1 MPAKHRTDI
10 EYIEIVEVLY
20 DYVPTEDGM
29 LALKQG
35 DLIYVHSKDNSGWW
49 NGTPEMEEVSKQL
62 EELIADD
69 DKEADEDKDTVKE
82 LPEFWR
88 KKRTASGQTYYYNT
102 NTNQTTYNLN
112 EVNAPL
118 KKRASL
124 IWKDNEVVANQDIK
138 ALPTPK
144 STQWIAGPQTL
155 LEKGASVSWEVL
167 INNILQSISDLN
179 FSAKNGIKQNYTS
192 QSAQIITAVRDM
204 LSCSGTV
211 SVDSPTI
218 KQNRAL
224 ATYHKSIM
232 ASMSRMILA
241 AKVASGIWPPPDA
254 VRALRHHAGQVLLSV
269 RNFVSTAQDLNLL
282 LESAPNV
289 PVEEF
294 DIKGNDLSQA
304 ELLSN
309 VEQTNEVVMNSVA
322 NLITKITR
330 DKALSTHM
338 IDLVKKTVAEVG
350 QLLSF
355 MEEIDFED
363 ANEGSSSEEYS
374 QKKQVLYTTLNAL
387 VSAAHTGE
395 DGFAPANAVNSI
407 LDNSTAL
414 LKAVEEFVT
423 LSKVLIDQSSHHFEK
438 KLHEENEN
446 SDLLLLQK
454 RAQELS
460 FLEYGQGAASATSQ
474 SSKPSSP
481 SPWSR
486 ERTTSGETERKGS
499 VRYSGGS
506 FNTSRNSTDNNS
518 SYDTNSIRPWIL
530 KNEVNYDL
538 SFNKEGAVNGG
549 TFLAL
554 VERLTVHDQ
563 PIGRINLIVDPIFL
577 NSFLMT
583 FHCFGTGQQLLQ
595 CLKDRFN
602 LEPPQGITSEEFKI
616 WTDKK
621 LNPIQQRVCNT
632 LKTWI
637 ESYWINRF
645 DEACLDDVHD
655 FAAGKIMESQPVLAT
670 QILGLVTTMIN
681 SDVYGTPFM
690 SSKTK
695 KIIKPEEYQP
705 PILPK
710 NLKRFSVLD
719 LDPLEVARQL
729 TILYSSIFIKIQP
742 VELMN
747 QEFAKKYSNIAVNVR
762 AMSDVSNKI
771 TGWIISC
778 IVQEENVKNRAA
790 ILKFF
795 VKVACKL
802 LALNNF
808 HALFAVQSAF
818 SSSTVSRLNRTWS
831 ILSEKTMVLFHSIN
845 QATDINRNYAEYRQL
860 LKRATLPAIPFLGLF
875 LTDLTFTDDGNAN
888 TRNNGRLINF
898 DKYAKTARIIKELTN
913 YQVPYAITEVAEIQD
928 FLRQVMYEHGNRDP
942 QELYDISLRLEP
954 RTPTNTD
961 NPELILEHKIEMLLQ
976 AEDVTK
982 ELEETPPVS
991 PANTTLDRDN
1001 KAPEQLPQF
1010 WRKKET
1016 PSGQVYYYNTQTN
1029 QTTYNLE
1036 QTSVKKRVSLIWK
1049 QNGVVANHEGKPLPS
1064 APQSASWVPGP
1075 KSLLTDVAEINWE
1088 ILINN
1093 ILKSISDLNYSAKN
1107 DIKSNYVQQSGQIVR
1122 AIRDMLGCSGTISS
1136 ESVIIQS
1143 NRALAQ
1149 YHQNIMAS
1157 LSKIILAAKVA
1168 AGLWPPP
1175 DAVHSMRYQA
1185 GQVLLAVRHFVA
1197 VAQDL
1202 GITLGTLP
1210 EDAAD
1215 EFDVKGNELSDT
1227 EMVTRLDQNCEI
1239 IMNSIATL
1247 VTKITR
1253 DRALSTGL
1261 IDMVRKTVTEIGQL
1275 LSIIED
1281 IRFDTSLDVD
1291 NLVADF
1297 MQKKGNLYTVL
1308 NDLVSASST
1317 GEDGFAP
1324 ANALGLMLESATS
1337 VLESVE
1343 DIVVAAKLLIDHKEL
1358 ILQKSLQSENEK
1370 AEDSDLLVLQKRAQA
1385 LNFLD
1390 NRNSQSSAHSIT
1402 SGQYPPSSV
1411 SPGGNWS
1418 RDGRTLSAES
1428 RLNSGAPTQ
1437 EQYASYRKGS
1447 ITGIQ
1452 SGRRVSQEAMN
1463 SPQDMGSA
1471 SKLSQFFGE
1480 EPVSQSARNMRP
1492 WFLRKE
1498 TTYDLSYNMEGA
1510 VNGGTFPALVERLT
1524 VHDQPVGD
1532 LIVNLDPGF
1541 AQAFLMT
1548 FHLFGNS
1555 ETLFRCLQSRF
1566 LLDPPQGL
1574 TPEELNIWVEKK
1586 LTPVQRGVCN
1596 ALKMWIEQYWLESS
1610 DDSCLDDIHAFASGA
1625 MMEYQPQAATK
1636 ILELV
1641 SKKVT
1646 TDVYGTAAVTP
1657 KLKRANPQDYQAPI
1671 LPKNLKRFT
1680 LTDLDPLEVA
1690 RQLTILEAN
1699 IFMKIQPVELMKQEW
1714 SRKNGPSLAINVR
1727 GMTAMATKITG
1738 WVICTILQ
1746 EADLKRRAFILK
1758 FFIKVAELLS
1768 SKTRGAFEVLKKAT
1782 DHSRNYA
1789 DYRQALK
1796 RSALPTLPFLGL
1808 FLTDLTFTEDGNP
1821 DMRNNGKLINF
1832 DKYSHLTRYQV
1843 PYPITEVPEI
1853 QDYLQ
1858 QSIQD
1863 RGTRDVQDLYEL
1875 SLRLEPRDERAS
1887 AGSGGP
1893 EEVNRELEAKIE
1905 MLQKAGML

>member
-1 MPAKHRTDI
+1 MQPPRRTDL
-10 EYIEIVEVLY
+10 EYIEVVRSLHDYTATEAGVLN
-20 DYVPTEDGM
+20 
-29 LALKQG
+29 LKAG
-35 DLIYVHSKDNSGWW
+35 DIIYVHSKDSSGWW
-49 NGTPEMEEVSKQL
+49 
-62 EELIADD
+62 
-69 DKEADEDKDTVKE
+69 
-82 LPEFWR
+82 
-88 KKRTASGQTYYYNT
+88 
-102 NTNQTTYNLN
+102 
-112 EVNAPL
+112 
-118 KKRASL
+118 
-124 IWKDNEVVANQDIK
+124 
-138 ALPTPK
+138 
-144 STQWIAGPQTL
+144 
-155 LEKGASVSWEVL
+155 
-167 INNILQSISDLN
+167 
-179 FSAKNGIKQNYTS
+179 
-192 QSAQIITAVRDM
+192 
-204 LSCSGTV
+204 SGTV
-211 SVDSPTI
+211 G
-218 KQNRAL
+218 N
-224 ATYHKSIM
+224 
-232 ASMSRMILA
+232 
-241 AKVASGIWPPPDA
+241 
-254 VRALRHHAGQVLLSV
+254 
-269 RNFVSTAQDLNLL
+269 
-282 LESAPNV
+282 E
-289 PVEEF
+289 
-294 DIKGNDLSQA
+294 KGWFP
-304 ELLSN
+304 SN
-309 VEQTNEVVMNSVA
+309 WIE
-322 NLITKITR
+322 
-330 DKALSTHM
+330 
-338 IDLVKKTVAEVG
+338 
-350 QLLSF
+350 
-355 MEEIDFED
+355 
-363 ANEGSSSEEYS
+363 
-374 QKKQVLYTTLNAL
+374 
-387 VSAAHTGE
+387 
-395 DGFAPANAVNSI
+395 
-407 LDNSTAL
+407 
-414 LKAVEEFVT
+414 AVETAE
-423 LSKVLIDQSSHHFEK
+423 
-438 KLHEENEN
+438 
-446 SDLLLLQK
+446 
-454 RAQELS
+454 
-460 FLEYGQGAASATSQ
+460 
-474 SSKPSSP
+474 SP
-481 SPWSR
+481 SA
-486 ERTTSGETERKGS
+486 
-499 VRYSGGS
+499 
-506 FNTSRNSTDNNS
+506 N
-518 SYDTNSIRPWIL
+518 
-530 KNEVNYDL
+530 
-538 SFNKEGAVNGG
+538 
-549 TFLAL
+549 
-554 VERLTVHDQ
+554 
-563 PIGRINLIVDPIFL
+563 
-577 NSFLMT
+577 
-583 FHCFGTGQQLLQ
+583 
-595 CLKDRFN
+595 
-602 LEPPQGITSEEFKI
+602 
-616 WTDKK
+616 
-621 LNPIQQRVCNT
+621 
-632 LKTWI
+632 I
-637 ESYWINRF
+637 EN
-645 DEACLDDVHD
+645 
-655 FAAGKIMESQPVLAT
+655 
-670 QILGLVTTMIN
+670 
-681 SDVYGTPFM
+681 
-690 SSKTK
+690 
-695 KIIKPEEYQP
+695 
-705 PILPK
+705 
-710 NLKRFSVLD
+710 
-719 LDPLEVARQL
+719 
-729 TILYSSIFIKIQP
+729 
-742 VELMN
+742 
-747 QEFAKKYSNIAVNVR
+747 
-762 AMSDVSNKI
+762 
-771 TGWIISC
+771 
-778 IVQEENVKNRAA
+778 
-790 ILKFF
+790 
-795 VKVACKL
+795 
-802 LALNNF
+802 
-808 HALFAVQSAF
+808 
-818 SSSTVSRLNRTWS
+818 
-831 ILSEKTMVLFHSIN
+831 
-845 QATDINRNYAEYRQL
+845 
-860 LKRATLPAIPFLGLF
+860 
-875 LTDLTFTDDGNAN
+875 
-888 TRNNGRLINF
+888 
-898 DKYAKTARIIKELTN
+898 
-913 YQVPYAITEVAEIQD
+913 
-928 FLRQVMYEHGNRDP
+928 
-942 QELYDISLRLEP
+942 
-954 RTPTNTD
+954 
-961 NPELILEHKIEMLLQ
+961 
-976 AEDVTK
+976 VTK

-991 PANTTLDRDN
+991 PAKTTLDRDS

-1036 QTSVKKRVSLIWK
+1036 QVMA
-1049 QNGVVANHEGKPLPS
+1049 NGVVANHEAKPLPS

-1149 YHQNIMAS
+1149 YHQNIMSS

-1202 GITLGTLP
+1202 GITLGPLP

-1281 IRFDTSLDVD
+1281 IKFDTSLDVD

-1297 MQKKGNLYTVL
+1297 MLKKGNLYTVL

-1358 ILQKSLQSENEK
+1358 ILQKSLQSETEK
-1370 AEDSDLLVLQKRAQA
+1370 SEESDLLVLQKRAQA

-1452 SGRRVSQEAMN
+1452 SGRRISQDAMN

-1480 EPVSQSARNMRP
+1480 EPVSQSARVSENMRP

-1524 VHDQPVGD
+1524 VHDQPVGKHP
-1532 LIVNLDPGF
+1532 LTIDPGF
-1541 AQAFLMT
+1541 AQSFLMT
-1548 FHLFGNS
+1548 FHLFGTS
-1555 ETLFRCLQSRF
+1555 EMLFRCLRGRF
-1566 LLDPPQGL
+1566 MLEPPQGL

-1596 ALKMWIEQYWLESS
+1596 ALKMWIEQYWLESN
-1610 DDSCLDDIHAFASGA
+1610 DDSCLDDIHAFASGE

-1690 RQLTILEAN
+1690 RQLTIIESN
-1699 IFMKIQPVELMKQEW
+1699 IFLKIQPVELMKQEW
-1714 SRKNGPSLAINVR
+1714 SRKNGPSLAVNVR
-1727 GMTAMATKITG
+1727 AMTAMATKITG

-1758 FFIKVAELLS
+1758 FFIKVAERCLIMNNFNTLLAIQSAFNSSTISRLKKTWELLS

-1832 DKYSHLTRYQV
+1832 DKYSRIAKIIADLMRYQV

>member
-1 MPAKHRTDI
+1 MQPPRRADL
-10 EYIEIVEVLY
+10 EYIEVVRSLHDYTATEAGVLN
-20 DYVPTEDGM
+20 
-29 LALKQG
+29 LKAG
-35 DLIYVHSKDNSGWW
+35 DIIYVHSKDSSGWW
-49 NGTPEMEEVSKQL
+49 
-62 EELIADD
+62 
-69 DKEADEDKDTVKE
+69 
-82 LPEFWR
+82 
-88 KKRTASGQTYYYNT
+88 
-102 NTNQTTYNLN
+102 
-112 EVNAPL
+112 
-118 KKRASL
+118 
-124 IWKDNEVVANQDIK
+124 
-138 ALPTPK
+138 
-144 STQWIAGPQTL
+144 
-155 LEKGASVSWEVL
+155 
-167 INNILQSISDLN
+167 
-179 FSAKNGIKQNYTS
+179 
-192 QSAQIITAVRDM
+192 
-204 LSCSGTV
+204 SGTV
-211 SVDSPTI
+211 G
-218 KQNRAL
+218 N
-224 ATYHKSIM
+224 
-232 ASMSRMILA
+232 
-241 AKVASGIWPPPDA
+241 
-254 VRALRHHAGQVLLSV
+254 
-269 RNFVSTAQDLNLL
+269 
-282 LESAPNV
+282 E
-289 PVEEF
+289 
-294 DIKGNDLSQA
+294 KGWFP
-304 ELLSN
+304 SN
-309 VEQTNEVVMNSVA
+309 WIE
-322 NLITKITR
+322 
-330 DKALSTHM
+330 
-338 IDLVKKTVAEVG
+338 
-350 QLLSF
+350 
-355 MEEIDFED
+355 
-363 ANEGSSSEEYS
+363 
-374 QKKQVLYTTLNAL
+374 
-387 VSAAHTGE
+387 
-395 DGFAPANAVNSI
+395 
-407 LDNSTAL
+407 
-414 LKAVEEFVT
+414 AVETAE
-423 LSKVLIDQSSHHFEK
+423 
-438 KLHEENEN
+438 
-446 SDLLLLQK
+446 
-454 RAQELS
+454 
-460 FLEYGQGAASATSQ
+460 
-474 SSKPSSP
+474 SP
-481 SPWSR
+481 SA
-486 ERTTSGETERKGS
+486 
-499 VRYSGGS
+499 
-506 FNTSRNSTDNNS
+506 N
-518 SYDTNSIRPWIL
+518 
-530 KNEVNYDL
+530 
-538 SFNKEGAVNGG
+538 
-549 TFLAL
+549 
-554 VERLTVHDQ
+554 
-563 PIGRINLIVDPIFL
+563 
-577 NSFLMT
+577 
-583 FHCFGTGQQLLQ
+583 
-595 CLKDRFN
+595 
-602 LEPPQGITSEEFKI
+602 
-616 WTDKK
+616 
-621 LNPIQQRVCNT
+621 
-632 LKTWI
+632 I
-637 ESYWINRF
+637 EN
-645 DEACLDDVHD
+645 
-655 FAAGKIMESQPVLAT
+655 
-670 QILGLVTTMIN
+670 
-681 SDVYGTPFM
+681 
-690 SSKTK
+690 
-695 KIIKPEEYQP
+695 
-705 PILPK
+705 
-710 NLKRFSVLD
+710 
-719 LDPLEVARQL
+719 
-729 TILYSSIFIKIQP
+729 
-742 VELMN
+742 
-747 QEFAKKYSNIAVNVR
+747 
-762 AMSDVSNKI
+762 
-771 TGWIISC
+771 
-778 IVQEENVKNRAA
+778 
-790 ILKFF
+790 
-795 VKVACKL
+795 
-802 LALNNF
+802 
-808 HALFAVQSAF
+808 
-818 SSSTVSRLNRTWS
+818 
-831 ILSEKTMVLFHSIN
+831 
-845 QATDINRNYAEYRQL
+845 
-860 LKRATLPAIPFLGLF
+860 
-875 LTDLTFTDDGNAN
+875 
-888 TRNNGRLINF
+888 
-898 DKYAKTARIIKELTN
+898 
-913 YQVPYAITEVAEIQD
+913 
-928 FLRQVMYEHGNRDP
+928 
-942 QELYDISLRLEP
+942 
-954 RTPTNTD
+954 
-961 NPELILEHKIEMLLQ
+961 
-976 AEDVTK
+976 VTK

-991 PANTTLDRDN
+991 PAKTTLDRDS

-1016 PSGQVYYYNTQTN
+1016 PSG
-1029 QTTYNLE
+1029 

-1049 QNGVVANHEGKPLPS
+1049 QNGVVANHEAKPLPS

-1149 YHQNIMAS
+1149 YHQNIMSS

-1202 GITLGTLP
+1202 GITLGPLP

-1281 IRFDTSLDVD
+1281 IKFDTSLDVD

-1358 ILQKSLQSENEK
+1358 ILQKSLQNETEKSEE
-1370 AEDSDLLVLQKRAQA
+1370 SDLLVLQKRAQA

-1390 NRNSQSSAHSIT
+1390 NRNSQNSAHSIT

-1447 ITGIQ
+1447 ISGIQ
-1452 SGRRVSQEAMN
+1452 SGRRISQDAIN

-1480 EPVSQSARNMRP
+1480 EPVNQSARTSESMRP

-1510 VNGGTFPALVERLT
+1510 VNGGTFQALVERLT
-1524 VHDQPVGD
+1524 VHDQPVGKSSF
-1532 LIVNLDPGF
+1532 IIDPGF
-1541 AQAFLMT
+1541 AQSFLMT
-1548 FHLFGNS
+1548 FHLFGNA
-1555 ETLFRCLQSRF
+1555 EMLFRALKGRF
-1566 LLDPPQGL
+1566 MLEPPQGL

-1610 DDSCLDDIHAFASGA
+1610 DDSCLDDIHAFASGE

-1646 TDVYGTAAVTP
+1646 TDVYGTPVVTP

-1690 RQLTILEAN
+1690 RQLTLIESN
-1699 IFMKIQPVELMKQEW
+1699 IFLKIQPVELMKQEW
-1714 SRKNGPSLAINVR
+1714 SRKNGPSLAVNVR
-1727 GMTAMATKITG
+1727 AMTAMATKITG

-1832 DKYSHLTRYQV
+1832 DKYSRISKIISDLMRYQV